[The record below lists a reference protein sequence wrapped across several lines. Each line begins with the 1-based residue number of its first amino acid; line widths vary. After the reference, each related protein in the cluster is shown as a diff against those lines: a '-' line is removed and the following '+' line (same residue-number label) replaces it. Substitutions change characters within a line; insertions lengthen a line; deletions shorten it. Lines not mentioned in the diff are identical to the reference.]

1 MNVGLWVETVGG
13 GETRGEWVCDGVRAT
28 SGPVARPG
36 VKGGEKASESSHG
49 ESGSVEDTLD
59 SLLECECEC
68 ECV

>member
-13 GETRGEWVCDGVRAT
+13 GETRGEWVCEGVRAT

-59 SLLECECEC
+59 SRLVCVC